1 MLQTNAKW
9 FRKNNDRNY
18 ITKIIIFCYIIIMEN
33 FTSISFCIFILLVS
47 HDQRELNERYIVINM
62 MLNMLIILEENFYI
76 NNIQKKQNT
85 NISSNISSK

>member
-1 MLQTNAKW
+1 
-9 FRKNNDRNY
+9 
-18 ITKIIIFCYIIIMEN
+18 MEN

-47 HDQRELNERYIVINM
+47 QRDQRELNERYIVINM

>member
-1 MLQTNAKW
+1 
-9 FRKNNDRNY
+9 
-18 ITKIIIFCYIIIMEN
+18 MEN

-76 NNIQKKQNT
+76 NNIQKKNKIQIFHQTFHQNKFVLFMFYL
-85 NISSNISSK
+85 NNPNFYL